1 MKEENR
7 RILFSFVLGVI
18 LAGLILGLIGVL
30 VL

>member
-1 MKEENR
+1 MKEENK

-30 VL
+30 IL

>member
-1 MKEENR
+1 MNKENR